1 MLIHLSP
8 RNGEHAEDTAADGGS
23 KVVDKVAVN
32 AARAFAPAE
41 ILAQVCVCVCVRER
55 EHTCVCG
62 DSEWQISFHHSLS
75 VLFSFLFYS
84 FFCLSCL

>member
-8 RNGEHAEDTAADGGS
+8 RNGEHAEDTAADGGGGS

-41 ILAQVCVCVCVRER
+41 ILAQVCVRER
-55 EHTCVCG
+55 ERERAHLRVRR
-62 DSEWQISFHHSLS
+62 
-75 VLFSFLFYS
+75 
-84 FFCLSCL
+84 